1 MSNRLS
7 KIFQSS
13 KTSHIELQADDH
25 YEFDLEPESE
35 L

>member
-13 KTSHIELQADDH
+13 KISHIELQAEDH